1 MRASKGQNTWE
12 VNGKSFQKRF
22 SYFDFEERI
31 SWSDLC
37 LGSLDFN
44 LIGPELRDVKCLKI
58 YEGFIKLWI
67 TKKDNLCGNQEKR
80 EGVIMTGKGGEME
93 EEMAS

>member
-1 MRASKGQNTWE
+1 MEWFMFRKYW
-12 VNGKSFQKRF
+12 
-22 SYFDFEERI
+22 
-31 SWSDLC
+31 L
-37 LGSLDFN
+37 N

-67 TKKDNLCGNQEKR
+67 AKKDNLCDNQEKR
-80 EGVIMTGKGGEME
+80 KGMIMTGKGGGVE